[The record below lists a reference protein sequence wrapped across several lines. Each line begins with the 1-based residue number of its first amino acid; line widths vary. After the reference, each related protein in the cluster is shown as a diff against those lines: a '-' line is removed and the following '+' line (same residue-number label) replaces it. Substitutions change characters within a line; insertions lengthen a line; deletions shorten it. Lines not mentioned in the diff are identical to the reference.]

1 MINKNTIEVVL
12 RREGFKITRQRRA
25 VLTAINENHDHLTPA
40 DIYEKA
46 LTQHPG
52 IGLVTVYR
60 TLEILGKLGLI
71 CEVYTGGNTRS
82 YLMRRPSY
90 HHHHLVCSGCGTV
103 VDFADCDL
111 SELADRL
118 SQETGFA
125 IESHLLEFTG
135 RCMDCQSR
143 LNK

>member
-1 MINKNTIEVVL
+1 MAL
-12 RREGFKITRQRRA
+12 RSEGFKITRQRRA
-25 VLTAINENHDHLTPA
+25 VLAAINESHDHMTPA

-46 LTQHPG
+46 LKQHPG

-60 TLEILGKLGLI
+60 TLEILDKLGMI
-71 CEVYTGGNTRS
+71 CEVHAGGNSRS
-82 YLMRRPSY
+82 YLMRRPLY

-118 SQETGFA
+118 SRKTGFE
-125 IESHLLEFTG
+125 IDGHILEFSG
-135 RCMDCQSR
+135 RCVNCR
-143 LNK
+143 